1 MSTAS
6 KSPRRVAA
14 VALEIGHRTFPKYGH
29 RFSRKDFTLPQLFAC
44 LVLRKFF
51 KTDYRGICEY
61 LRDMPALR
69 EQLGLSK
76 VPHYTTLQKKEA
88 MLLRD
93 VKIERLLEESVEMV
107 HRSESKPASSKKNA
121 PVRSNSLLRTR
132 RDSKRAARAATSS
145 GDAIERPDDGR
156 PRRTGVSARWDCS
169 STATRT

>member
-1 MSTAS
+1 MSTVS

-14 VALEIGHRTFPKYGH
+14 VALDIGRSTFPTYGH

-51 KTDYRGICEY
+51 NADYRGICEY
-61 LRDMPALR
+61 LRDWPALR
-69 EQLGLSK
+69 EQLGLRK

-93 VKIERLLEESVEMV
+93 ARIERLLDESVSLV
-107 HRSESKPASSKKNA
+107 HRSESEPASSKKNA
-121 PVRSNSLLRTR
+121 PLNSNSPPRTR
-132 RDSKRAARAATSS
+132 RDSKRAARVVTSS
-145 GDAIERPDDGR
+145 SDATERPDAGR
-156 PRRTGVSARWDCS
+156 RRRTGVSARWGCS

>member
-107 HRSESKPASSKKNA
+107 HRSESASSKKNA
-121 PVRSNSLLRTR
+121 PVRSNSPLRTR
-132 RDSKRAARAATSS
+132 RASKRAARAATSS
-145 GDAIERPDDGR
+145 SAAIERPDGGR
-156 PRRTGVSARWDCS
+156 RRHTDVSARWDCS

>member
-1 MSTAS
+1 HTIFSRDWS
-6 KSPRRVAA
+6 SDVCSSD
-14 VALEIGHRTFPKYGH
+14 LFPKYGH

-88 MLLRD
+88 M
-93 VKIERLLEESVEMV
+93 
-107 HRSESKPASSKKNA
+107 RSEE
-121 PVRSNSLLRTR
+121 R
-132 RDSKRAARAATSS
+132 RAGEEGRRRRKR
-145 GDAIERPDDGR
+145 
-156 PRRTGVSARWDCS
+156 
-169 STATRT
+169 